1 LPDDSPDR
9 TLSWDEKATEVPVRS
24 EGELLA
30 RLHDIASEAG
40 ETPPLVSLSNPDG
53 GALTIGLGREY
64 SVVNYIR
71 SVDEPDWISRGTL
84 GRDESPVFYFHGH
97 YSEFTPGSAVS
108 VDEAVEAM
116 LRFFRTGRRPENL
129 EWDPS

>member
-30 RLHDIASEAG
+30 RLHDIPSEAG
-40 ETPPLVSLSNPDG
+40 DTPPLVTLSTPDG

-64 SVVNYIR
+64 SVVNDIR
-71 SVDEPDWISRGTL
+71 SVNEPDWISRGTL
-84 GRDESPVFYFHGH
+84 GPDESPVFYFHGH
-97 YSEFTPGSAVS
+97 YSEFAPGSAVS

>member
-1 LPDDSPDR
+1 MPDDTPDR
-9 TLSWDEKATEVPVRS
+9 TLTWDEEGTEVPVRS
-24 EGELLA
+24 EGELLE

-40 ETPPLVSLSNPDG
+40 ETPPLVSLIAPEG
-53 GALTIGLGREY
+53 GALTIGVGREY
-64 SVVNYIR
+64 SVVNYIP

-84 GRDESPVFYFHGH
+84 DPDESPVFYFHGH
-97 YSEFTPGSAVS
+97 YSELAPGSAVS